1 MLDTVLGE
9 SGLAT
14 REDWVETECQTE
26 RSVGSESEI
35 AVEVWCAYSQRWVQ
49 GFRLHET
56 LSDGK
61 LVLLG
66 RDSEAV
72 LPAAFDPESVRF
84 SAAERSNLF
93 LAS

>member
-1 MLDTVLGE
+1 MFD
-9 SGLAT
+9 A
-14 REDWVETECQTE
+14 QI
-26 RSVGSESEI
+26 SESELVTVKDEFAPDAQVEPAAEPESEV
-35 AVEVWCAYSQRWVQ
+35 AVEVWCSYSQRWVQ

-72 LPAAFDPESVRF
+72 LPAAFDPRSVRF
-84 SAAERSNLF
+84 AGAEQSNLC
-93 LAS
+93 LIS

>member
-1 MLDTVLGE
+1 MTDTLLRDHELITVV
-9 SGLAT
+9 S
-14 REDWVETECQTE
+14 ETEPTL
-26 RSVGSESEI
+26 EI
-35 AVEVWCAYSQRWVQ
+35 PVEVWCAYSQRWVQ
-49 GFRLHET
+49 GFRLHDT

-84 SAAERSNLF
+84 ADAEQSASLLAWKQSAA
-93 LAS
+93 